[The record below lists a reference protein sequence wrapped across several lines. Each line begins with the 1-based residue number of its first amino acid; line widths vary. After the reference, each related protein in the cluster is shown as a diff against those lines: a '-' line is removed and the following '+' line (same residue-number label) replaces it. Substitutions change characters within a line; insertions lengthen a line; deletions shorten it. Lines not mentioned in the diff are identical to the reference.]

1 MTLPCPAPSSPSS
14 ALDAID
20 AACEAVVI
28 GTSAGGVEALSL
40 LLPRLGRHFAPA
52 IVIVLHLPPD
62 GQSEIARLFAMRCVL
77 PVLEASDRE
86 PIRGGTVYF
95 APPGYHLLVN
105 ADRTC
110 ALSVDEAVNFSRPSI
125 DVMFESAAWAY
136 GNRLLGILLTG
147 ASADGAAGMA
157 AIRKAGGTTWAQAPA
172 EARAT
177 AMPLAAIE
185 RGVVDAVL
193 TLEEIAQRFERQ
205 SQADAAVAGRQAG
218 ASAAAVSPAHTDHL

>member
-1 MTLPCPAPSSPSS
+1 MTLLSPAPPCRPG
-14 ALDAID
+14 AVDHID

-28 GTSAGGVEALSL
+28 GTSAGGVEALSQ
-40 LLPRLGRHFAPA
+40 LLPCLGRHFAPA
-52 IVIVLHLPPD
+52 VVVVLHLPSD
-62 GQSEIARLFAMRCVL
+62 AQSEIARLFATRCVL
-77 PVLEASDRE
+77 PVVEASDRE
-86 PIRGGTVYF
+86 PIRGGTIYF

-136 GNRLLGILLTG
+136 GTRLLGILLTG

-157 AIRKAGGTTWAQAPA
+157 VIRGVGGRTWAQSPA
-172 EARAT
+172 GARART
-177 AMPLAAIE
+177 MPLAAIE

-193 TLEEIAQRFERQ
+193 TLEDIAQRFERQ
-205 SQADAAVAGRQAG
+205 SQADAA
-218 ASAAAVSPAHTDHL
+218 SAERRAADRKSVV

>member
-1 MTLPCPAPSSPSS
+1 MTLLSVAPSSPAS
-14 ALDAID
+14 AVDVID
-20 AACEAVVI
+20 GLCEAVVI
-28 GTSAGGVEALSL
+28 GTSAGGVEALGL

-52 IVIVLHLPPD
+52 VIIVLHLPPD
-62 GQSEIARLFAMRCVL
+62 AQSEIARLFAARCML

-136 GNRLLGILLTG
+136 GQRLLGVLLTG

-157 AIRKAGGTTWAQAPA
+157 AIRNVGGDTWAQAPA
-172 EARAT
+172 GARAT

-193 TLEEIAQRFERQ
+193 TLDDIAERFERK
-205 SQADAAVAGRQAG
+205 SQADAAD
-218 ASAAAVSPAHTDHL
+218 AARSAVSGSAPTDPL

>member
-1 MTLPCPAPSSPSS
+1 MTLLSPAPALQSS

-20 AACEAVVI
+20 DACEAVVI

-52 IVIVLHLPPD
+52 VVVVLHLPAD
-62 GQSEIARLFAMRCVL
+62 TQSEVARLFATRCVL

-136 GNRLLGILLTG
+136 GDRLLGVLLTG

-157 AIRKAGGTTWAQAPA
+157 AIRNMSGNTWAQAPA
-172 EARAT
+172 GARAT
-177 AMPLAAIE
+177 TMPLAAIE

-193 TLEEIAQRFERQ
+193 TLEEIAERFERK
-205 SQADAAVAGRQAG
+205 SQADAAAAM
-218 ASAAAVSPAHTDHL
+218 APDSAQRDLL

>member
-1 MTLPCPAPSSPSS
+1 MTLLSPAPSLQSR
-14 ALDAID
+14 ALDVID
-20 AACEAVVI
+20 DACEAVVI
-28 GTSAGGVEALSL
+28 GTSAGGIEALTL

-52 IVIVLHLPPD
+52 VVIVLHLPPNA
-62 GQSEIARLFAMRCVL
+62 QSEVARLFDARCVL
-77 PVLEASDRE
+77 PVLEAGDRE

-125 DVMFESAAWAY
+125 DVMFESASWAY
-136 GNRLLGILLTG
+136 GDRLLGILLTG

-157 AIRKAGGTTWAQAPA
+157 AIRSVSGNTWAQAPA
-172 EARAT
+172 GARAT
-177 AMPLAAIE
+177 AMPLAAIQ

-193 TLEEIAQRFERQ
+193 TLEEIAERFERK
-205 SQADAAVAGRQAG
+205 SQTDATAAMAAGSVQ
-218 ASAAAVSPAHTDHL
+218 TDLL